1 MLVVVLVLEDSDHFA
16 ISLAE
21 QNSCK
26 TSVYLRN
33 RAEDEHDDE
42 DEDDLGSSNRN
53 RPRTRPRP
61 RLLDLRLRGRLDPSL
76 TLLRTRHQRGAAGR
90 SPVRVLHQSRDR
102 RSNATHSKP
111 VARRPDLKS

>member
-1 MLVVVLVLEDSDHFA
+1 VLVVVLVLEDSDHFA

-61 RLLDLRLRGRLDPSL
+61 RLLDLRPREGWILRLHCSEPGTKGGQQDVLPFESCIKAVTVDRMPRIRNRLRGVPI
-76 TLLRTRHQRGAAGR
+76 
-90 SPVRVLHQSRDR
+90 
-102 RSNATHSKP
+102 
-111 VARRPDLKS
+111 